1 MVLTI
6 KWLIACTE
14 VTVTFSTKMRP
25 VDETAT
31 YIFASSFR
39 REVSGVSQVEQEG
52 ATVCLAP
59 ALLIPALPV
68 LTGVTTNTITILDL
82 KYTHRFALV
91 VTA

>member
-52 ATVCLAP
+52 ATVCLVRVR
-59 ALLIPALPV
+59 LIPV

-82 KYTHRFALV
+82 KYTYRFALV